1 MRILLVTTTND
12 LVKKLTILNPKLEYC
27 AIVTDDVESAKKV
40 LKNVGLSKNLIQP
53 FYALKECIKDLRYD
67 YCFCIENSWWDLAF
81 TNKSKK
87 YGVSQDKLISFCD
100 LVSPVNF
107 LLERSL
113 RYFKKHA
120 AEFEIFA
127 TGISHV
133 EKALDVTCF
142 KHKTFNFGRGSQDL
156 YYNLQVAKFAIS
168 CGGGHNKTIRYA
180 LIGLAPYSFHYDLS
194 KSANN
199 QFLMLQHFIAFKD
212 LHNFHLP
219 TEVYKN
225 FFHKGYLAQKFSL
238 DSMDVNNPYFAKFGE
253 ARHISPQARL
263 EARDIIDTWS
273 EKVFPETCEENIGIL
288 DEYLTLCEANNIRPL
303 VFLAPMTE
311 AYIKYYNRQRL
322 EEFYSLVEQII
333 NRHHLAIFI
342 DGWRV
347 KFLSD
352 ADFYDV
358 EHLNIEGAAKFS
370 FFLNGIVEHL
380 EGR

>member
-1 MRILLVTTTND
+1 MRVLLVTNTND
-12 LVKKLTILNPKLEYC
+12 LAKKLKILNPKLECC
-27 AIVTDDVESAKKV
+27 AIVTDDVESAEKI
-40 LKNVGLSKNLIQP
+40 LSHFALPKNLIQP
-53 FYALKECIKDLRYD
+53 FHALKECVNDLSYD
-67 YCFCIENSWWDLAF
+67 YCLCVENGWWDLAL

-87 YGVSQDKLISFCD
+87 YGVSQDKLISFCA
-100 LVSPVNF
+100 LNSPVNF

-113 RYFKKHA
+113 RYFKEHA
-120 AEFEIFA
+120 SEFEIFA

-142 KHKTFNFGRGSQDL
+142 KYKTFNFGRGSQDL
-156 YYNLQVAKFAIS
+156 YYNFQVAKFAIS
-168 CGGGHNKTIRYA
+168 CGGGHNTTIRYA

-199 QFLMLQHFIAFKD
+199 QFLMLQYFIAFKD

-219 TEVYKN
+219 NEIYKKLL
-225 FFHKGYLAQKFSL
+225 HKDYLAQKFSS
-238 DSMDVNNPYFAKFGE
+238 DSFDVNNPYFAKFGE

-273 EKVFPETCEENIGIL
+273 EKVFPETREENIGIL
-288 DEYLTLCEANNIRPL
+288 DEYLTLCEENNIRPI
-303 VFLAPMTE
+303 VFLSPMTK
-311 AYIKYYNRQRL
+311 AYIKYYNSQRL

-333 NRHHLAIFI
+333 KRHHLAIFI
-342 DGWRV
+342 DGWRL

-358 EHLNIEGAAKFS
+358 EHMNIEGAAKFS
-370 FFLNGIVEHL
+370 SFLNGIVEYL
-380 EGR
+380 ERR

>member
-1 MRILLVTTTND
+1 MRVLLVTNTND
-12 LVKKLTILNPKLEYC
+12 LAKKLEILNPKLEYC
-27 AIVTDDVESAKKV
+27 AIVTDEVEPAKKI
-40 LKNVGLSKNLIQP
+40 LAHFGLPKNLIQP
-53 FYALKECIKDLRYD
+53 FHALKDCVKDFPCD
-67 YCFCIENSWWDLAF
+67 YCLCVENWWWSLVL
-81 TNKSKK
+81 TNKAKK
-87 YGVSQDKLISFCD
+87 YGMPQDKLISFCA
-100 LVSPVNF
+100 LNSPINF

-113 RYFKKHA
+113 RYFKKNA
-120 AEFEIFA
+120 TEFEMFA

-133 EKALDVTCF
+133 EKALDVTRF
-142 KHKTFNFGRGSQDL
+142 NHKIFNFGRGSQDL
-156 YYNLQVAKFAIS
+156 YYNFQVAKYVVT
-168 CGGGHNKTIRYA
+168 CGKKYNKLKYA

-212 LHNFHLP
+212 LHNFYLP
-219 TEVYKN
+219 AEVYKN
-225 FFHKGYLAQKFSL
+225 FFHKDYLANKL
-238 DSMDVNNPYFAKFGE
+238 LLNSMDINNPYFAKFDE
-253 ARHISPQARL
+253 VRHISPQARL

-288 DEYLTLCEANNIRPL
+288 DEYLMLCEENNIRPI
-303 VFLAPMTE
+303 VFLTPMTE
-311 AYIKYYNRQRL
+311 AYIKYYNSQRL

-333 NRHHLAIFI
+333 NRHHSAIFI

-370 FFLNGIVEHL
+370 SFLNEIVEYL
-380 EGR
+380 ERR